1 MNEFPVLSNENAK
14 KMEALRAEVEDSQR
28 KKQKYR
34 TESQMRYAILN
45 DNSFP
50 TRAGKYWQAV
60 REQASMYENLV
71 WLSFQYRADKIELE
85 RTTET
90 HKKTSDKYE
99 KQLLEIEIDKIK
111 WRLSEAEREGKDR
124 VREIEVWSKL
134 KKELDDGSFDTE
146 NVETH
151 KLEDMYKSLLS
162 RADVLTPHHG
172 PSEILNVHGPLDTI
186 KKNID
191 MTMLDAEHMKKSLSH
206 KEGK

>member
-172 PSEILNVHGPLDTI
+172 PDEILNVHGPLDTI

-191 MTMLDAEHMKKSLSH
+191 MTMLDAEHMKKSLSY
-206 KEGK
+206 KEGN

>member
-1 MNEFPVLSNENAK
+1 MNEFPVLSNENAN

-85 RTTET
+85 RTTAT

-124 VREIEVWSKL
+124 VR
-134 KKELDDGSFDTE
+134 
-146 NVETH
+146 
-151 KLEDMYKSLLS
+151 
-162 RADVLTPHHG
+162 
-172 PSEILNVHGPLDTI
+172 
-186 KKNID
+186 
-191 MTMLDAEHMKKSLSH
+191 
-206 KEGK
+206 